1 MLVDS
6 HCHLDFPDFA
16 ADLDAVI
23 DRAGAAGVG
32 LMVTICTRLSRFDQV
47 LAVAERYPQLYC
59 SVGIHPHEAAAE
71 PPADPARL
79 IELSRHPKVV
89 GIGETGL
96 DYYYEHSPREAQQRS
111 FRAHIDAARETGLP
125 LIVHTRDAD
134 RDTAEML
141 HAAYR
146 EGPFTGLIHCFSTSK
161 ELAEK
166 TLEIGFYLSLSGIVT
181 FKRSHDLR
189 AIVAALP
196 VGRLLVETD
205 APYLAPVPVRGKR
218 NEPSFVAHT
227 AGELARLKGLEP
239 EQLARQTTRNF
250 LRLFGKVEA
259 PADAG
264 G

>member
-16 ADLDAVI
+16 DDIDAVI
-23 DRAGAAGVG
+23 DRADAAGVG
-32 LMVTICTRLSRFDQV
+32 LMVTISTKLSQFDRV

-59 SVGIHPHEAAAE
+59 SVGIHPHESAAE
-71 PPADPARL
+71 APADSARL
-79 IELSRHPKVV
+79 VELSRHPKVV

-96 DYYYEHSPREAQQRS
+96 DYHYEHSPREAQKSS
-111 FRAHIDAARETGLP
+111 FRTHIEGAREAGLP

-134 RDTAEML
+134 QDTADLL
-141 HAAYR
+141 HEAYR
-146 EGPFTGLIHCFSTSK
+146 EGPFTGLIHCFSTTK

-166 TLEIGFYLSLSGIVT
+166 ALEIGFYVSISGIIT
-181 FKRSHDLR
+181 FKRSHELR
-189 AIVAALP
+189 AIVGGLP

-205 APYLAPVPVRGKR
+205 APYLAPVPMRGKR
-218 NEPSFVAHT
+218 NEPAFMVHT
-227 AGELARLKGLEP
+227 AAEVARLKGLEL
-239 EQLARQTTRNF
+239 EQLARHTTRNF